1 MIMIR
6 CFLCT
11 VGSVYIK
18 SKEALAKDV
27 LKYLVEMCCGIQNLA
42 PVKHHFHIIS
52 AIVKVLPFLFN
63 YSFCYLRLE
72 CFINQLL
79 IYMVPLL
86 FIYVIIFRLSS
97 RV

>member
-18 SKEALAKDV
+18 SKEALAKNV

-52 AIVKVLPFLFN
+52 AIVKVLIIIDIMWMFKIQIQCTLSDN
-63 YSFCYLRLE
+63 L
-72 CFINQLL
+72 NQN
-79 IYMVPLL
+79 
-86 FIYVIIFRLSS
+86 
-97 RV
+97 

>member
-1 MIMIR
+1 MIKHWQSCLPQLLSLHLLEVVHLLNR

-18 SKEALAKDV
+18 SKEALAKNV

-52 AIVKVLPFLFN
+52 AIVKVRKIQ
-63 YSFCYLRLE
+63 YGG
-72 CFINQLL
+72 IL
-79 IYMVPLL
+79 IQPTLIEDKKN
-86 FIYVIIFRLSS
+86 F
-97 RV
+97 